1 LGIPFLL
8 DWHELWLSPF
18 GGHSKTQIRRGRMV
32 SAKNEPYEP
41 VSGAPVKSF
50 FVYMLTRDIR
60 LEDAILDL
68 LDNCVDGI
76 LRARAGKA
84 KTKEKEISRPYAG
97 FWAEIKF
104 DSTSFSIADNCGG
117 IPWSMHEY
125 AFKMGREDGR
135 PTDAAG
141 SVGAYGI
148 GMKRAIFKIGG
159 ECLISTRNGSN
170 AYDVEI
176 EPDWIDNKLTWDFPV
191 ESAKRPMK
199 HEGTTIVVGSLHQSI
214 ANRFGVDAKD
224 FESKLHVTIE
234 THYASII
241 NKGFKVSV
249 NDATVEPR
257 PTKILFTRKA
267 GNAKKPT
274 KEIQPFIFK
283 TKTAEGVEVFLAV
296 GFTQPIP
303 SADEVSNEQEVK
315 RYSSEDAGWTIIC
328 NDRAVVYCDRTE
340 LTGWG
345 EAGVPRYHTQF
356 IAISG
361 IVEFRG
367 PASRLPTT
375 TTKRDVDASSQLYLQ
390 VKNKMREGMRVFTD
404 YTNKWKTRADESKK
418 YVKAGTLLTLEQI
431 KIESAHLQFS
441 ATTTSVPPGEQYKPQ
456 LPLPKKMEPRMRR
469 ISFVKTVEEV
479 EAVSDHL
486 FNETAVDASTVGEAC
501 FDMFL
506 KEARSR

>member
-1 LGIPFLL
+1 MPTT
-8 DWHELWLSPF
+8 S
-18 GGHSKTQIRRGRMV
+18 Q
-32 SAKNEPYEP
+32 EPYEP

-50 FVYMLTRDIR
+50 FVHMLTRDIR

-76 LRARAGKA
+76 LRTRAGKA
-84 KTKEKEISRPYAG
+84 KAKRKGVSRPYAG

-104 DSTSFSIADNCGG
+104 DKTSFSIADNCGG
-117 IPWSMHEY
+117 IPWSMHGY

-135 PTDAAG
+135 PPDPTG

-148 GMKRAIFKIGG
+148 GMKRAIFKIGR

-176 EPDWIDNKLTWDFPV
+176 EPDWIDNKLSWDFPV
-191 ESAKRPMK
+191 EPAKQPMK
-199 HEGTTIVVGSLHQSI
+199 QQGTTIVVGTLHPWI
-214 ANRFGVDAKD
+214 ASRFSVDAQD
-224 FESKLHVTIE
+224 FESKLQGMVE
-234 THYASII
+234 THYATII

-249 NDATVEPR
+249 NGAPVIPR

-267 GNAKKPT
+267 RGSKKLT
-274 KEIQPFIFK
+274 KEIQPFVFK
-283 TKTAEGVEVFLAV
+283 TKTVDGVEVFLTV
-296 GFTQPIP
+296 GFTRPIP
-303 SADEVSNEQEVK
+303 SVDEIENEQEKK
-315 RYSSEDAGWTIIC
+315 RYSTEDAGWTIIC

-361 IVEFRG
+361 IVEFVG
-367 PASRLPTT
+367 PASKLPTT

-390 VKNKMREGMRVFTD
+390 IKNKMREGMRVFTD

-418 YVKAGTLLTLEQI
+418 YVKAGTLLTLEEI
-431 KIESAHLQFS
+431 KVESTHLHLS
-441 ATTTSVPPGEQYKPQ
+441 STTTSVPPGEQFKPQ
-456 LPLPKKMEPRMRR
+456 LPLPTKIGPRMRR
-469 ISFVKTVEEV
+469 ISFVKSVEDV
-479 EAVSDHL
+479 ETVSDYL
-486 FNETAVDASTVGEAC
+486 FNETSIDASTVGEAC

-506 KEARSR
+506 KEVRSR